1 VPGNVLMRRLMLFR
15 HAKSDR
21 NQPGKGDHERVLN
34 ARGSKDA
41 PLMGAYLSHHGFVP
55 DLALVSTAAR
65 TQETWAL
72 AAKALPK
79 TALRLEERLYEASN
93 QTVLE
98 LIMGVDAKV
107 KSLILV
113 GHNPSIHDVA
123 ASLVGTGDL
132 EARQR
137 LQEKFPT
144 AGIAIIDFAI
154 EDWRKLRAASGRL
167 ERFVSPRMLAAA
179 ID

>member
-1 VPGNVLMRRLMLFR
+1 MRRLMLFR

-21 NQPGKGDHERVLN
+21 NQPGKGDHERVLS
-34 ARGSKDA
+34 ARGAKDA
-41 PLMGAYLSHHGFVP
+41 PLMGAYLAHHGFIP

-65 TQETWAL
+65 TRETWAL

-79 TALRLEERLYEASN
+79 TTMRLEERLYEASDE
-93 QTVLE
+93 TMLAV
-98 LIMGVDAKV
+98 IMAVDAAV
-107 KSLILV
+107 KTLILV
-113 GHNPSIHDVA
+113 GHNPSTHDVA
-123 ASLVGTGDL
+123 ADLVGTGDL
-132 EARQR
+132 QARQR

-154 EDWRKLRAASGRL
+154 EDWRKLRPAAGRL
-167 ERFVSPRMLAAA
+167 ERFVSPRMLVAE